1 MLVPLAPSGWDL
13 DLTPPGQVVTGDG
26 TLGSGQ
32 ARDVTGVDDLTA
44 QLAGSRPDV
53 NDPVGRADRVLI
65 MLDDDERVAQVPQPL
80 EGLDESGVVALVQT
94 DTGLVQDVE
103 DAHQA

>member
-1 MLVPLAPSGWDL
+1 
-13 DLTPPGQVVTGDG
+13 
-26 TLGSGQ
+26 
-32 ARDVTGVDDLTA
+32 
-44 QLAGSRPDV
+44 
-53 NDPVGRADRVLI
+53 
-65 MLDDDERVAQVPQPL
+65 MLDDDERVAQVPQSL